1 MEFPKEKQII
11 LFDGVC
17 NYCNDIV
24 NKIIESD
31 NKDLFRFVALQS
43 EKGQEIIKYIGMN
56 PNTDSIVLYQPGFA
70 YYVKSEAIFKI
81 ARQLNSGFRLIKLL
95 SILPSSL
102 ANLGYTYFAKNRY
115 NWYGKKNACM
125 IPSPEIKAKFL

>member
-24 NKIIESD
+24 NKIIEAD
-31 NKDLFRFVALQS
+31 NKDLFRFVAIQS
-43 EKGQEIIKYIGMN
+43 EKGKEIIKYIGMN
-56 PNTDSIVLYQPGFA
+56 PNIDSIVLYQPGYA

-81 ARQLNSGFRLIKLL
+81 ARQLNSGFTLIKVL
-95 SILPSSL
+95 SIFPSSL
-102 ANLGYTYFAKNRY
+102 ANLGYNYFAKNRY
-115 NWYGKKNACM
+115 NWYGKKNTCM

>member
-43 EKGQEIIKYIGMN
+43 EKGQEIIKYIGIN
-56 PNTDSIVLYQPGFA
+56 PNIDSIVLYQPGFA
-70 YYVKSEAIFKI
+70 YYVKSEAVFKI
-81 ARQLNSGFRLIKLL
+81 ARQLNSGFTLIKLL

-102 ANLGYTYFAKNRY
+102 ADLGYNYFAKNRY
-115 NWYGKKNACM
+115 NWYGKKEACM
-125 IPSPEIKAKFL
+125 IPTPEIKAKFL